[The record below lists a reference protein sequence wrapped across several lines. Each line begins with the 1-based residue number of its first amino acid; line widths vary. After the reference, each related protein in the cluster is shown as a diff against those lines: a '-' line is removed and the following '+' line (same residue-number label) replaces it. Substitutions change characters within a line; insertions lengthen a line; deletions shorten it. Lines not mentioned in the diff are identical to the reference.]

1 MEHSLFTEI
10 SLVIAIAAFVGLA
23 MKLLRQPM
31 VIGYILTGIIVGP
44 AVLDIVH
51 SESTFEVFATI
62 GIALL
67 LFIIGLGLNP
77 KVVKEVGRAAVLT
90 GVGQIIF
97 TTVFGYGLVT
107 LLGYSSLEALFI
119 AVALTFSSTIIVLK
133 LLSDKKEQGR
143 LYGKIAVGFLL
154 VQDVVATMALVI
166 ASTNSEG
173 GSGLSDIFV
182 LLLKGGLIGAGLFL
196 ASTFVLPK
204 LSKLIAES
212 TEFLFLFSIG
222 WGFGVATL
230 FAQAGFSI
238 EVGALFAGVSLAPM
252 VYAQEVG
259 SRLRPLRDFFIVL
272 FFVALGANLNLESVA
287 GVLPEAILLSA
298 FVLIGNPFIV
308 ISIMGLLGY
317 TKKTS
322 FKAGLTV
329 AQISEFSL
337 IFILLGNA
345 QGNVSDET
353 VSLVTMVALITI
365 AFSTYMII
373 YADTLYNYL
382 ERYLALFERR
392 KTKSEKRTTDRHDA
406 ILFGYKKGGSEFI
419 KVFKRMKARFMVID
433 YDPEVIDHLEHSRI
447 PYIYGDAM
455 DAELLDEANIYKAK
469 LIVSTINDHPAN
481 LFLISQLKKEN
492 PSAVV
497 ILHSDNPKEAKE
509 LYALGATYVMIPHYI
524 GSEQIGSFIMKN
536 GFKKSE
542 FKKYR
547 EKHLEYISNN
557 PS

>member
-97 TTVFGYGLVT
+97 TTLFGYGLVT

-173 GSGLSDIFV
+173 GSGITDVLV

-196 ASTFVLPK
+196 ASTFVLPR

-272 FFVALGANLNLESVA
+272 FFVALGANLNLDSVVD
-287 GVLPEAILLSA
+287 VLPEAMLLSA

-337 IFILLGNA
+337 IFILLGNS

-392 KTKSEKRTTDRHDA
+392 KTKSERRAADRHDA

-419 KVFKRMKARFMVID
+419 KVFKKMKARYMVID

-455 DAELLDEANIYKAK
+455 DAELLDEANVYKAK
-469 LIVSTINDHPAN
+469 LVVSTINDHPAN
-481 LFLISQLKKEN
+481 LFLIAQLKKEN

-497 ILHSDNPKEAKE
+497 ILHSDNPKDAKE
-509 LYALGATYVMIPHYI
+509 LYELGATYVMIPHYI

-547 EKHLEYISNN
+547 DKHLEYITKN

>member
-1 MEHSLFTEI
+1 MDHSLFTEI
-10 SLVIAIAAFVGLA
+10 SLVIAIAAFVGLV
-23 MKLLRQPM
+23 MKLLKQPM
-31 VIGYILTGIIVGP
+31 VIGYILTGVIVGP

-62 GIALL
+62 GITLL

-77 KVVKEVGRAAVLT
+77 KVVKEVGRAAALT
-90 GVGQIIF
+90 GLGQILF
-97 TTVFGYGLVT
+97 TT
-107 LLGYSSLEALFI
+107 LLGFVLVTQMGYSSTEALFI

-154 VQDVVATMALVI
+154 VQDVVATLALVV
-166 ASTNSEG
+166 ASADSDG
-173 GSGLSDIFV
+173 GSSISDVVPFLI
-182 LLLKGGLIGAGLFL
+182 KGTLIAFALFL
-196 ASTFVLPK
+196 ASAYVLPRLNK
-204 LSKLIAES
+204 LVAES

-272 FFVALGANLNLESVA
+272 FFVALGANLNLDNVFA
-287 GVLPEAILLSA
+287 VLPEALLLSL
-298 FVLIGNPFIV
+298 FVLVGNPFIV
-308 ISIMGLLGY
+308 ISIMGFLGY

-337 IFILLGNA
+337 IFILLGNS
-345 QGNVSDET
+345 QGNVSNET
-353 VSLVTMVALITI
+353 VSMVTLVALITI
-365 AFSTYMII
+365 AFSTYMVI
-373 YADTLYNYL
+373 YSDTLYNFLEQYL
-382 ERYLALFERR
+382 SLFERK

-419 KVFKRMKARFMVID
+419 KVFKKMKARYMVID
-433 YDPEVIDHLEHSRI
+433 YDPEVVDHLEHSRI

-455 DAELLDEANIYKAK
+455 DAELLGEANVFKAK
-469 LIVSTINDHPAN
+469 LIVSTINDHQAN
-481 LFLISQLKKEN
+481 VFLVSQLKKEN
-492 PSAVV
+492 PGAVI
-497 ILHSDNPKEAKE
+497 ILHSDSPQDAKE
-509 LYALGATYVMIPHYI
+509 LYDLGATYVMIPHYI
-524 GSEQIGSFIMKN
+524 GSEKISSFISKN

-542 FKKYR
+542 FKQYR
-547 EKHLEYISNN
+547 EKHLEYIAKN